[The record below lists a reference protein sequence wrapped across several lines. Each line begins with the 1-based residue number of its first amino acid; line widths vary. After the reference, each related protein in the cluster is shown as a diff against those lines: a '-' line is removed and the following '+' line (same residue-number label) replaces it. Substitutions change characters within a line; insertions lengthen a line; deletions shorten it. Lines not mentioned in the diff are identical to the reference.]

1 MKHLIFAL
9 FVPVIF
15 FSFCFLPISLNAQDN
30 LQWISF
36 PNASLEVD
44 GAPWF
49 NENSPDLFR
58 LPKRLQNIIREPVW
72 NLAQNPSGVRIR
84 FKSDCTALGI
94 RFENPFLSGM
104 SNMHRF
110 GQSGIDLYV
119 DGSYLGTAIHGED
132 KQVEHIFFKDIPKQ
146 KREFVLY
153 LPLYNGAKITA
164 IGVSADT
171 IIEQPSPFALPK
183 PVVFYGTSI
192 TQGGCA
198 SRAGMSYE
206 AILCRALN
214 LDFVNLGFSGNGK
227 GEKEMAEALAEIDA
241 SCFVLDFMAN
251 NPLPEDLEAVYEP
264 FVRTLRQKYP
274 SLPIILVTQIYAISE
289 SPLLGGKENME
300 AKRDIV
306 RKTAA
311 KLIAEGDKNLVLVE
325 GHSLLGPELAGGL
338 VDGVHPN
345 DLGFQA
351 MADRLSPILAQML
364 QLPTPQTVIPL
375 VTE

>member
-1 MKHLIFAL
+1 M
-9 FVPVIF
+9 
-15 FSFCFLPISLNAQDN
+15 
-30 LQWISF
+30 
-36 PNASLEVD
+36 
-44 GAPWF
+44 
-49 NENSPDLFR
+49 
-58 LPKRLQNIIREPVW
+58 
-72 NLAQNPSGVRIR
+72 
-84 FKSDCTALGI
+84 
-94 RFENPFLSGM
+94 
-104 SNMHRF
+104 
-110 GQSGIDLYV
+110 
-119 DGSYLGTAIHGED
+119 
-132 KQVEHIFFKDIPKQ
+132 
-146 KREFVLY
+146 
-153 LPLYNGAKITA
+153 
-164 IGVSADT
+164 
-171 IIEQPSPFALPK
+171 
-183 PVVFYGTSI
+183 FYGTSI

-251 NPLPEDLEAVYEP
+251 NQLPEDLEAVYEP

-375 VTE
+375 VPE